1 MRLPQDDFVS
11 EIVGNPADTP
21 DAILVTGFLGKSTGP
36 DMTRIYLDV
45 MLGSFVD
52 VRDTAILHARRISE
66 AQSPLGGWYIWLK
79 RDLEMVDMIRDAYTR
94 LSKIQQEY
102 VDDLRQTTDGFSG
115 LQPGWPQMPT
125 G

>member
-1 MRLPQDDFVS
+1 MRLPQDDFIS
-11 EIVGNPADTP
+11 EIVHDPTDPP
-21 DAILVTGFLGKSTGP
+21 DAILVTGFLGKSTEP

-66 AQSPLGGWYIWLK
+66 AQSPLGGWYLWLK
-79 RDLEMVDMIRDAYTR
+79 RDLELIDVIREAYTR
-94 LSKIQQEY
+94 LTQIQQEY
-102 VDDLRQTTDGFSG
+102 IEDLGQASDSFSN
-115 LQPGWPQMPT
+115 LQPGWPQIPT